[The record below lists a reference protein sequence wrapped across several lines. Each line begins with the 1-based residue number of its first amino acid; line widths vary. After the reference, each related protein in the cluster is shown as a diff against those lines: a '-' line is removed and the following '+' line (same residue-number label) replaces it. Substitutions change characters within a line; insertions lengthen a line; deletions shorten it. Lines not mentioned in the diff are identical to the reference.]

1 MRDAIRI
8 EELEL
13 STRIGVPDTERAM
26 PQRLTAHLLLE
37 PEHSFDRLGDDLAN
51 AVDYFVISQD
61 VQELARERPRQLV
74 ETLAAEIAQ
83 MLLTRFPLAAAEVE
97 VRKYILAGTAF
108 VAVKL
113 RREKLR

>member
-13 STRIGVPDTERAM
+13 STRIGVPEAERAM

-37 PEHSFDRLGDDLAN
+37 PELSFDQLSDDLAN
-51 AVDYFVISQD
+51 AVDYFVISQA
-61 VQELARERPRQLV
+61 VQELARQRPRQLV
-74 ETLAAEIAQ
+74 ETLAAEIAR
-83 MLLTRFPLAAAEVE
+83 MLLTRFPLAAVEVE

-113 RREKLR
+113 RREKSR